1 LAMNSKAVLIVNPEA
16 GRGLGREMG
25 PAIGRY
31 LHELGLP
38 TRILNSTGPGD
49 VQTKV
54 RAALADKPRVVIVAG
69 GDGTVHEAVNGW
81 MQAGGG
87 APLGVVPVGT
97 GNDFVKMLDLSHDWR
112 EACWRIVRGD
122 TRRVDVG
129 KCNDFWFANGLGI
142 GFDAQV
148 ALEAN
153 KIRWLRGNAVYGLAL
168 AKILLL
174 MHSTPEVR
182 VRYGEEKLTTP
193 ITLLTVNNG
202 KVEGGAFVMAPDA
215 EIDDGLFDVVVAKG
229 MGRLGILQLLPQV
242 LKGQHMSHPKVVKF
256 RAARLSVEADVPLPI
271 HADGELTYTGA
282 KRLDIEVLPRA
293 LEVIA

>member
-1 LAMNSKAVLIVNPEA
+1 MQSKAILVVNPEA

-25 PAIGRY
+25 PAVGAY
-31 LHELGLP
+31 LQELGLP
-38 TRILNSTGPGD
+38 TRILNSSGPGD
-49 VQTKV
+49 VKAKV
-54 RAALADKPRVVIVAG
+54 QAALAEQPPVVIVAG

-97 GNDFVKMLDLSHDWR
+97 GNDFAKMLEASPDWR
-112 EACWRIVRGD
+112 EACWRVVRRQ

-129 KCNDFWFANGLGI
+129 CCNDYYFAKSLGI

-153 KIRWLRGNAVYGLAL
+153 KIRWIRGNAVYGLAL

-174 MHSTPEVR
+174 HHSRPR
-182 VRYGEEKLTTP
+182 VRIVHDGETLDTD
-193 ITLLTVNNG
+193 ITLLTINNG

-215 EIDDGLFDVVVAKG
+215 EIDDGLFDVVVARG
-229 MGRLGILQLLPQV
+229 MGRLGILGLLPQV
-242 LKGQHMSHPKVVKF
+242 LKGEHMRNPKVLKF
-256 RAARLSVEADVPLPI
+256 LTNKLTVQAATPLPI
-271 HADGELTYTGA
+271 HADGELTYSGA
-282 KRLDIEVLPRA
+282 MNLEIEVLPKR
-293 LEVIA
+293 LEVVL